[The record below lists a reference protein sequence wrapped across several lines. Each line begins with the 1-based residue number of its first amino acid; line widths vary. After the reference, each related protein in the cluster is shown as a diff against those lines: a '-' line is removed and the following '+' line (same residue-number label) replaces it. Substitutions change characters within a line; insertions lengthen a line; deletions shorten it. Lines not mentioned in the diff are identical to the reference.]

1 MNLFCHTSFIDKK
14 IFEYAKSN
22 KEFIRR
28 TAFTLIAC
36 LAFKKKNLKD
46 KDFIKYFDLIEK
58 YSFDER
64 NFVKK
69 AVN

>member
-1 MNLFCHTSFIDKK
+1 MNLFCHTPLVDKK
-14 IFEYAKSN
+14 IYEYAKN
-22 KEFIRR
+22 DKEFVRR

-36 LAFKKKNLKD
+36 SAFKNKKLKD
-46 KDFIKYFDLIEK
+46 KDFVKYFDLIEK
-58 YSFDER
+58 YALDER

>member
-1 MNLFCHTSFIDKK
+1 
-14 IFEYAKSN
+14 
-22 KEFIRR
+22 
-28 TAFTLIAC
+28 LIAC
-36 LAFKKKNLKD
+36 LAVKNKELKD

-58 YSFDER
+58 YAVDER

>member
-1 MNLFCHTSFIDKK
+1 
-14 IFEYAKSN
+14 
-22 KEFIRR
+22 
-28 TAFTLIAC
+28 
-36 LAFKKKNLKD
+36 LAFKNKELKD

>member
-1 MNLFCHTSFIDKK
+1 MNLLCKPLFVDKK
-14 IFEYAKSN
+14 IFKYAKSK
-22 KEFIRR
+22 KEYVRR

-36 LAFKKKNLKD
+36 LAFKDKELKD

>member
-1 MNLFCHTSFIDKK
+1 MNLFCYTPFVEKK
-14 IFEYAKSN
+14 IYEYALNK

-36 LAFKKKNLKD
+36 LACRKKDLKD
-46 KDFIKYFDLIEK
+46 KDLIPYFSLIKE